1 MATDESS
8 DGVPLRL
15 YLQLQEGHVADL
27 FVVTQAVA
35 AFAAGVKELA
45 YILDPSLDLYI
56 GLEPSLP
63 GSLWENTL
71 LRAKAEYKK
80 RQVLYTLAA
89 SATIWF
95 MQPPA
100 ERIRDNL
107 WEPILDRYLPSAAP
121 ERAEAE
127 ADVKRVTS
135 GRVAQRERQQAY
147 RALDR
152 DTGIE
157 AVGVSVELKRPAV
170 LVPRAEFSMRAG
182 VAENVTGEEER
193 VTVGPAHANLIRPV
207 LDGTPRRWKF
217 SGAQGEFGATMKD
230 QKFLAAV
237 LEGRTGV
244 PLRAGIE
251 MDVVL
256 ETRERFSE
264 GVWQIVERNVVEVLG
279 IRAPPS
285 DRQGSIFSH

>member
-1 MATDESS
+1 MAEEEP

-15 YLQLQEGHVADL
+15 YLQLEQGHVADL
-27 FVVTQAVA
+27 FVVTQATA
-35 AFAAGVKELA
+35 AFGAGVKELA

-56 GLEPSLP
+56 GLGPSSA
-63 GSLWENTL
+63 GSLWENTV

-80 RQVLYTLAA
+80 RELLYTLAA
-89 SATIWF
+89 SATLWF

-100 ERIRDNL
+100 DRVRENL
-107 WEPILDRYLPSAAP
+107 WQPFLNRYLPPAGTP
-121 ERAEAE
+121 EHDQALD
-127 ADVKRVTS
+127 DVKRVTS
-135 GRVAQRERQQAY
+135 GRVAERERQQAY

-157 AVGVSVELKRPAV
+157 AVGVSIELKRPTL
-170 LVPRAEFSMRAG
+170 LVPRAEFRARAG
-182 VAENVTGEEER
+182 VAETITSDEDR
-193 VTVGPAHANLIRPV
+193 VTTGPAHATLIRPV
-207 LDGTPRRWKF
+207 LDASPRRWKF
-217 SGAQGEFGATMKD
+217 AGAQGEFGATMKD

-237 LEGRTGV
+237 VEGRTGV

-251 MDVVL
+251 MDLLL
-256 ETRERFSE
+256 ETRERFSD

-285 DRQGSIFSH
+285 ERQGSIFPE